1 MIKEKST
8 RRVFCTSA
16 VKLQAHTNLG
26 IDSGMGPMAGGGM
39 AVVIGSWFGFTVK
52 WGGVSVWATIKSILT
67 YSKGKGSHLDVMDG
81 SLFRDTGLARC

>member
-39 AVVIGSWFGFTVK
+39 AVVISSWFGFTVK
-52 WGGVSVWATIKSILT
+52 WGG
-67 YSKGKGSHLDVMDG
+67 
-81 SLFRDTGLARC
+81 